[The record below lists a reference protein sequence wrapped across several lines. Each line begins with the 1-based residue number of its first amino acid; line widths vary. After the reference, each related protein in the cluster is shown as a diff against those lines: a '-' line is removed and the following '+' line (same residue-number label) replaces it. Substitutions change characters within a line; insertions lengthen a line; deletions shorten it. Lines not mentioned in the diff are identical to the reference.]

1 MSNEPQKL
9 RRELKTWETFAL
21 SIAMMSPTLAM
32 AVYGGAPAGFIGRA
46 APLAFILSGVGVA
59 LVGAGLVYLC
69 RYFSHAGSVY
79 GLTGATLG
87 PKSGFFSGWALLGC
101 YLIYTPASA
110 ATSAYFATLFLKD
123 TGIWANADYILFT
136 VIFLIIVFLLASRE
150 IKIVGRS
157 LLSIEG
163 LSIAAMVIVLVVV
176 LIKLIGGFHGNH
188 ISGQVFVLPP
198 GIGVHQLVLASV
210 FGFTAFA
217 GFEGAASL
225 GEETKNPRRSI
236 PKALTIAIVGAVVFY
251 IICVAI
257 MAMGFGTS
265 PEGGKAFASSSG
277 PLFDLSANYVSQTM
291 ADVIELGAMV
301 SAFGAALGSTVGG
314 GRLLFALA
322 RDARPQSRLA
332 TLDKTGAPLPALV
345 LAVGFA
351 LVMNVILRVSGV
363 SGLNSAFYL
372 GTTGTLSLLVAYAM
386 VDVGAVRLMLK
397 SAKVKAVAIIPLLGC
412 LLLVYVLFNEV
423 YPVPAHPYNLLP
435 YFVGAWLLI
444 GLGVVVLIP
453 GVAKRIGVG
462 LAKSEGIQSQPS
474 ESEVAG
480 VAHD

>member
-1 MSNEPQKL
+1 MSSEPQRL

-46 APLAFILSGVGVA
+46 APLAFILSGIGVA

-69 RYFSHAGSVY
+69 RYVSHAGSVY

-87 PKSGFFSGWALLGC
+87 PKPGFFSGWALLGC

-110 ATSAYFATLFLKD
+110 ATSGYFATLFLKT
-123 TGIWANADYILFT
+123 TGIWPGADYILFT

-163 LSIAAMVIVLVVV
+163 LSIAAMLVVLVVV
-176 LIKLIGGFHGNH
+176 VVKLAGGFHGNH
-188 ISGQVFVLPP
+188 ISGQVFVLPS
-198 GIGVHQLVLASV
+198 GVNVHELVLASV

-225 GEETKNPRRSI
+225 GEETQNPRRSI

-251 IICVAI
+251 IVCVAI

-265 PEGGKAFASSSG
+265 ASGGKAFASSSG
-277 PLFDLSANYVSQTM
+277 PLFDLSQTYVGRAM
-291 ADVIELGAMV
+291 ADTLELGAMV
-301 SAFGAALGSTVGG
+301 SAFGAALGSTVGA

-322 RDARPQSRLA
+322 RDARPRSRLA
-332 TLDKTGAPLPALV
+332 RLDKTGAPVPALV

-351 LVMNVILRVSGV
+351 LVVNVLLRVSGV
-363 SGLNSAFYL
+363 TGLNSAFYL
-372 GTTGTLSLLVAYAM
+372 GTSGTLSLLVAYAM
-386 VDVGAVRLMLK
+386 VDVGAVRLMMK
-397 SAKVKAVAIIPLLGC
+397 SATVKAVAIIPLLGFA
-412 LLLVYVLFNEV
+412 LLCYVLFNEL
-423 YPVPAHPYNLLP
+423 YPEPAHPYNLLP

-453 GVAKRIGVG
+453 GVAQRIGVG
-462 LAKSEGIQSQPS
+462 LAEAEGIQTHDTRP
-474 ESEVAG
+474 EIVGG
-480 VAHD
+480 VDA